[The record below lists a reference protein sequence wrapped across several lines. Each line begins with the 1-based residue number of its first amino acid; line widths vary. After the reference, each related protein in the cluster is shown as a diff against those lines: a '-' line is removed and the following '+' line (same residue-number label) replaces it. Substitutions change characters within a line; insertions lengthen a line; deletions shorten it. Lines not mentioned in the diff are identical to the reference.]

1 MYKKVFS
8 AAILASAAMAM
19 TSCSTSKNT
28 QNENATKAEKIT
40 EAEAARPSADEE
52 MDEGYLVLSEAQQ
65 NIVKKN
71 NDFAFRLYQQI
82 SGMDSEVVSP
92 MSIAYLMGMLANGA
106 DGKEPSAKQLTAV
119 IRQAREDGVRR
130 IFYQNQFPASTVEI
144 IARDIDAEYVEIDP
158 LDEDA
163 IGAIDAMT
171 DSITAK

>member
-1 MYKKVFS
+1 MNKKVFS

-19 TSCSTSKNT
+19 TSCSTSKNA

-52 MDEGYLVLSEAQQ
+52 MDESYLILSEAQQ

-71 NDFAFRLYQQI
+71 NDFAFKLYQQI

-106 DGKEPSAKQLTAV
+106 DAVASCSTSPSS
-119 IRQAREDGVRR
+119 R
-130 IFYQNQFPASTVEI
+130 
-144 IARDIDAEYVEIDP
+144 
-158 LDEDA
+158 
-163 IGAIDAMT
+163 
-171 DSITAK
+171 

>member
-19 TSCSTSKNT
+19 TSCSSSKNA

-106 DGKEPSAKQLTAV
+106 DGKTQH
-119 IRQAREDGVRR
+119 
-130 IFYQNQFPASTVEI
+130 EI
-144 IARDIDAEYVEIDP
+144 
-158 LDEDA
+158 LKA
-163 IGAIDAMT
+163 IGCEGVSVKELNDCYKAP
-171 DSITAK
+171 SVSR